1 MRARA
6 DVVLAVRDG
15 SATLAAGSS
24 IDALGQFELHPI
36 LGQVG
41 EALRFS
47 QSPLFMII
55 AVVIVL
61 TFLYVG
67 MRPAAVVPGRLQAA
81 AELCYDF
88 IRDMAADTMGEG
100 GSRYVPFVFAIFF
113 FILAG
118 NYLGLIPYCFTF
130 TSHIAVTAALA
141 LMVFFVSIAAT
152 VKRQGIVTFFAHF
165 MPEGAPRALAP
176 LIVPIEML
184 SYLSRPVSLSI
195 RLFANMMA
203 GHVLFEVFAGFTIML
218 GGFGVVGHVLSVAPV
233 AINVALTALE
243 LLVGVLQAYVFAI
256 LTCIYLR
263 EAVVHND
270 EEASSST
277 PIPA

>member
-1 MRARA
+1 M
-6 DVVLAVRDG
+6 
-15 SATLAAGSS
+15 AAGST
-24 IDALGQFELHPI
+24 IDALGQFELHPV

-41 EALRFS
+41 ETLRFS

-61 TFLYVG
+61 AFLYLG

-81 AELCYDF
+81 AELSYDF
-88 IRDMAADTMGEG
+88 IHDMAIDTMGPG
-100 GSRYVPFVFAIFF
+100 GAAFFPFVFALFF

-118 NYLGLIPYCFTF
+118 NYLGLIPFSFTF
-130 TSHIAVTAALA
+130 TSHIIVTFSLA
-141 LMVFFVSIAAT
+141 LLVFAVAIAASLR
-152 VKRQGIVTFFAHF
+152 RQGLKFFAHF
-165 MPEGAPRALAP
+165 MPEGAPLLMAP
-176 LIVPIEML
+176 LIVPIEIL

-218 GGFGVVGHVLSVAPV
+218 GGLGLVGHVLAVAPI

-263 EAVVHND
+263 EAVVDDHDDDTAHNPVS
-270 EEASSST
+270 A
-277 PIPA
+277 